1 MKLLSSELHSIM
13 NALRNVAERDQN
25 DIIANCASDLVVRL
39 ESLNATFGTTAK
51 NFSSVDQQLIEYATK
66 KQVDI
71 KLLTS

>member
-1 MKLLSSELHSIM
+1 MQLPPSELHSIM
-13 NALRNVAERDQN
+13 NALRTVAERDNN

-51 NFSSVDQQLIEYATK
+51 NFSAVDQQLIEYATK
-66 KQVDI
+66 KQIDI

>member
-1 MKLLSSELHSIM
+1 MQFNTGDLHSIM
-13 NALRNVAERDQN
+13 SALRTVAERDNN

-39 ESLNATFGTTAK
+39 ESLNSTFGTTAK

-66 KQVDI
+66 KPVDI

>member
-1 MKLLSSELHSIM
+1 MQLLPSELHSIM
-13 NALRNVAERDQN
+13 NALRTVAERDNN

-51 NFSSVDQQLIEYATK
+51 NFSAVDQQLIEYATK
-66 KQVDI
+66 KQIDI

>member
-1 MKLLSSELHSIM
+1 MQIPLSELHSILG
-13 NALRNVAERDQN
+13 ALRTVAEKDTN

-51 NFSSVDQQLIEYATK
+51 NFSAVDQQLIEYATK
-66 KQVDI
+66 KPVDI

>member
-1 MKLLSSELHSIM
+1 MQVSLTELHSIM
-13 NALRNVAERDQN
+13 GALRTVAERDKN

-39 ESLNATFGTTAK
+39 ESLNTTFGTTAK

-66 KQVDI
+66 KPVDI